1 VGARRDAP
9 TGWRES
15 IPDGKIAAQPDPIRR
30 PIGEEE
36 DFQAMAA
43 SNPAMMR
50 ALASPEDA
58 ARRVVDALLADEQYV
73 VTHGDLVDAVES
85 RCAELRR
92 AAEIAR

>member
-1 VGARRDAP
+1 MLSRHLE
-9 TGWRES
+9 TS
-15 IPDGKIAAQPDPIRR
+15 SAAQPEHVRR
-30 PIGEEE
+30 PIGEDD
-36 DFQAMAA
+36 DFKAMAA

-58 ARRVVDALLADEQYV
+58 ARRVVDALLAGERYV

-92 AAEIAR
+92 AAEIAC